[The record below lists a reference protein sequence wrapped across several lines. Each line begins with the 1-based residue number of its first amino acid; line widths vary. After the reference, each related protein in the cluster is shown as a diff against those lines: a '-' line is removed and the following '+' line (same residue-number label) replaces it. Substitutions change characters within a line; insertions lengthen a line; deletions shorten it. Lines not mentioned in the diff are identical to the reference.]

1 MEPIVIFTRVRLCD
15 KPVLKEAKNK
25 TQFYVFTIQT
35 EGSKYAC
42 KLFEDSECFEKI
54 GSLHLEGGDYLDLQ
68 CTMKKMIQKIKMPA
82 TSEDGDPCEVVV
94 PHDVTHF
101 KLKYLDFANK
111 LINTVP
117 FYLLRC
123 NMELSA
129 AQTAHD
135 GIFGDE

>member
-25 TQFYVFTIQT
+25 TQFYVFTIQS

-54 GSLHLEGGDYLDLQ
+54 ASLHLEGGDYLDLQ

-82 TSEDGDPCEVVV
+82 TSEDGEPCEVLV
-94 PHDVTHF
+94 PHEVTHF
-101 KLKYLDFANK
+101 KVKNLDFAIPVEFKKTSKKNQDRNSK
-111 LINTVP
+111 SVNPMTD
-117 FYLLRC
+117 
-123 NMELSA
+123 LSGFE
-129 AQTAHD
+129 D
-135 GIFGDE
+135 